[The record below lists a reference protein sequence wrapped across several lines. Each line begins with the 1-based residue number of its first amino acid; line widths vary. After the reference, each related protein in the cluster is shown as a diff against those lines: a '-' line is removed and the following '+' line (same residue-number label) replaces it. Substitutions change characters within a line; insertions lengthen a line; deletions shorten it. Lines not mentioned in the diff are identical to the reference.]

1 MPYLKNCKKSNL
13 MKGRFPMKQ
22 ALMKVLAS
30 MKMEEENKV
39 LIAIT
44 LKTDEQIYRF
54 LKWLKKEVRENEV
67 ESRQD
72 EITGQAVEIAKA

>member
-1 MPYLKNCKKSNL
+1 
-13 MKGRFPMKQ
+13 MKQ

>member
-1 MPYLKNCKKSNL
+1 MIK
-13 MKGRFPMKQ
+13 

-39 LIAIT
+39 LIAIE
-44 LKTDEQIYRF
+44 LKTDEQIYHF
-54 LKWLKKEVRENEV
+54 FKWLKKEVPKSEV

-72 EITGQAVEIAKA
+72 EITGKAVEIAKAIK